1 MAQSPRSMLSRTV
14 ERWKEYRTR
23 CLDEMESTPYP
34 SHAGGRYCNRTF
46 DSYVCW
52 PDGLPGQ
59 SVNVSCPPY
68 LPWSDSVWFGRAYRF
83 CSADGTWLRMDGSNE
98 TWRNVSEC
106 EDRTNQL
113 QEEPRELLSLIHAVY
128 TVGHSLSLA
137 ALLLASAILLLFR
150 RLHCT
155 RNYIH
160 LNLFLSFILRAISIL
175 VKDAVLRSIYAS
187 DSDTGAW
194 DEVLAHQESAA
205 CKAVF
210 VLMQYCVAANYYW
223 LLVEGV
229 YLHTLLALAVFSER
243 RSFKAY
249 VAIGWGAPV
258 LFVVPWVVVK
268 QLNENVGCW
277 TRNYNMNYWLIIRL
291 PIIAAIAVNFFI
303 FVKIICLVVSKLRA
317 NLMCRSDIK
326 CRLAKSTLTLIPLLG
341 AHEVIFAF
349 VTDENAQGTLR
360 HVKLF
365 FELSVTS
372 FQGLLVAILYCFI
385 NSEVQAELRKTW
397 ERWRLERG
405 AGGAR
410 DGPAALKPMHS
421 TLLSAA
427 STDRRLGSDSAEL

>member
-1 MAQSPRSMLSRTV
+1 MPQSPRSMLSRTV

-34 SHAGGRYCNRTF
+34 SHAAGRYCNRTF

-106 EDRTNQL
+106 EDRTN

-326 CRLAKSTLTLIPLLG
+326 CRGAEHADNNPRHSPTHEHPLAL
-341 AHEVIFAF
+341 AH
-349 VTDENAQGTLR
+349 
-360 HVKLF
+360 
-365 FELSVTS
+365 
-372 FQGLLVAILYCFI
+372 GLLVAILYCFI

-427 STDRRLGSDSAEL
+427 STDHRLGSDSAEL